1 VRLHLRMFM
10 WILRLCSGQA
20 WRGIFFAGAIAVM
33 SGAHGAGI
41 PADCSQLIVAI
52 APDWNSMRGRLQL
65 FERSHGGM
73 WSAVTSPVS
82 VLFGKNGLA
91 WGSGLAGQDEPG
103 LHKKERDG
111 RAPAGVF
118 AIGKVFGYD
127 AKLPPGGDYP
137 YHQVTEGDIWSD
149 DPRSPNYNRHIVID
163 PKNPPD
169 NYTHEKMRSGDFA
182 YHWLIEIRHNSDPP
196 VPGAGSAIFFHIRR
210 GINRATTGCTTMA
223 EPELVKMI
231 SWLREPK
238 HPCYVLLPAA
248 EYDKKWRD
256 WDLPVPERTTPQP

>member
-1 VRLHLRMFM
+1 MFM
-10 WILRLCSGQA
+10 SILR
-20 WRGIFFAGAIAVM
+20 GILFCALLIVMAGSAGADGV
-33 SGAHGAGI
+33 

-52 APDWNSMRGRLQL
+52 APDWNSMRGKLQL
-65 FERSHGGM
+65 FERHRGGE
-73 WSAVTSPVS
+73 WTTTTATVP

-127 AKLPPGGDYP
+127 AKLPANGDYP
-137 YHQVTEGDIWSD
+137 YHQVTEADVWSD
-149 DPRSPNYNRHIVID
+149 DPRSSNYNRHIVID

-182 YHWLIEIRHNSDPP
+182 YHWLVEIRHNSDPP

-210 GINRATTGCTTMA
+210 GVNRATTGCTTMA
-223 EPELVKMI
+223 EPDLVKMI
-231 SWLREPK
+231 VWMRSSR
-238 HPCYVLLPAA
+238 HPCYVLLPAD
-248 EYDKKWRD
+248 EYGKKWRGLN
-256 WDLPVPERTTPQP
+256 LPPPEKPLSGDKTTATR